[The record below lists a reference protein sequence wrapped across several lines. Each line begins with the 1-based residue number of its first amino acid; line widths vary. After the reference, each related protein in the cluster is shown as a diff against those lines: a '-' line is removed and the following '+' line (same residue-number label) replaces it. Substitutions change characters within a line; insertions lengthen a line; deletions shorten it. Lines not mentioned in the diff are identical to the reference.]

1 MVLLIKFFK
10 TIGKLFINPSVIY
23 YFQKS
28 HVKPLNSAINK
39 LHWISPNSLELT
51 DEVKSIS
58 ETISVS
64 QHLHFLPKLS
74 GTLQW
79 ISVYQWIHW
88 HFLIPLFF
96 YPSSLEVTDRVKSIG
111 DSIGIL
117 NTFIYTFIFYPRSLE
132 ISDGFIFVGES
143 ISISQHPYFLSKLP
157 RTL

>member
-28 HVKPLNSAINK
+28 HVKPLNSAISK
-39 LHWISPNSLELT
+39 LHWISPNSLELI
-51 DEVKSIS
+51 DEVKFIG
-58 ETISVS
+58 EIISVS

-96 YPSSLEVTDRVKSIG
+96 TLALWKSLIE
-111 DSIGIL
+111 L
-117 NTFIYTFIFYPRSLE
+117 NQLVIPLVFLNTFIFYPRSLE

-157 RTL
+157 ETL